1 MGGSH
6 VSQPQ
11 AEGEHLAAGSDDA
24 MGLSRCVFKCE
35 SLQDHWD
42 VSNLRVFHAVHH
54 CSSHVSGTYLWIR
67 KPLRLEAVYFGHLT
81 GLAQDQQFV
90 RLWAQQRAVG
100 EDILSVDLHQAV
112 KGFKLKLLMSQARV
126 GVEECARERPGLAS

>member
-1 MGGSH
+1 MRFQVRKLAKITGMCRSSGCFTQFITVLDMFLVPIYGSG
-6 VSQPQ
+6 SLF
-11 AEGEHLAAGSDDA
+11 AE
-24 MGLSRCVFKCE
+24 
-35 SLQDHWD
+35 Q
-42 VSNLRVFHAVHH
+42 
-54 CSSHVSGTYLWIR
+54 
-67 KPLRLEAVYFGHLT
+67 PLRLEAVYFGHLT